1 MGCIST
7 RAPYQIYEYSP
18 IEKLVG
24 RDSAASVMQMLASLI
39 PRGRYYGPPYRYPA
53 VVTFPLP
60 RRTAGRRHFSSENC
74 HGALITH
81 LSKLLNRGCAVG
93 RGEGTVRPRRR
104 ARGPRYQKVRACT
117 RSICFQKY
125 LAADWHML
133 RERNMCN
140 GRE

>member
-1 MGCIST
+1 
-7 RAPYQIYEYSP
+7 
-18 IEKLVG
+18 
-24 RDSAASVMQMLASLI
+24 MLASLI
-39 PRGRYYGPPYRYPA
+39 ARCRYYGPPYRYPA

-74 HGALITH
+74 RGALITH

-93 RGEGTVRPRRR
+93 RGERAVRPRYRQKIR
-104 ARGPRYQKVRACT
+104 AQVRACT

-133 RERNMCN
+133 RARNMCN